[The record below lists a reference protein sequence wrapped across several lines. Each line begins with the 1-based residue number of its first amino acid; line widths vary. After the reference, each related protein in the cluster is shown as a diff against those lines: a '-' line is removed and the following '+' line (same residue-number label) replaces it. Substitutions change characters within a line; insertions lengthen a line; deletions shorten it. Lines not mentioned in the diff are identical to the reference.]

1 MSHGQYLR
9 TLIIVTKV
17 TILYAIPDGST
28 CADVKWMWQ
37 PYSYNQS
44 SIL

>member
-1 MSHGQYLR
+1 MSHGQNLC

-28 CADVKWMWQ
+28 CADESESDSLTATTKAQ
-37 PYSYNQS
+37 F
-44 SIL
+44 